1 MAEIWLFDYLHTHLY
16 SNCTKFVP
24 FVTLFLK
31 NWYTNFDETL
41 HVAQAQTQEGF
52 STRPLTGLDIAL
64 FKKRR
69 MPLHGS
75 VAIFMELWSLKI
87 SMDLMVPQVKMIV
100 LKLFFFY
107 NESWF
112 FEGYFR
118 FFLFIIHSSICIHQV
133 DKIVSSEK
141 VTV

>member
-1 MAEIWLFDYLHTHLY
+1 MAEIWLFDYLHTHPY

-69 MPLHGS
+69 KPSHGS
-75 VAIFMELWSLKI
+75 VAIFMELWSLINKHG
-87 SMDLMVPQVKMIV
+87 SYSTSGKNDCPQVV
-100 LKLFFFY
+100 FFY
-107 NESWF
+107 IESWF

-118 FFLFIIHSSICIHQV
+118 FFLFIIHSFIHLHPPSRQ
-133 DKIVSSEK
+133 DS
-141 VTV
+141 